1 MGLPRRPG
9 LLAALLMV
17 AIGGPAGGV
26 IPPALAQMPMDPH
39 EGHDDPHREHRGA
52 HMHDVG
58 PAGATYDLRF
68 IDAMVQHHTGAL
80 RMGEFVFDIGEGGVG
95 ALAKTIW
102 REQAQEIRAMNLWR
116 KRWYPEAP
124 VYPVVLAPGGDPD
137 SLAGLARMSPEQIN
151 GMRMLTTMPTRE
163 NRVVWFLEGMLHH
176 HGAALKMAHD
186 ARAKSS
192 NATIQ
197 RFARDVI
204 VAQRTEIRQLRG
216 MLRQE
221 GLEKPEYYAYDPY
234 FAL

>member
-1 MGLPRRPG
+1 
-9 LLAALLMV
+9 
-17 AIGGPAGGV
+17 
-26 IPPALAQMPMDPH
+26 
-39 EGHDDPHREHRGA
+39 
-52 HMHDVG
+52 
-58 PAGATYDLRF
+58 
-68 IDAMVQHHTGAL
+68 
-80 RMGEFVFDIGEGGVG
+80 
-95 ALAKTIW
+95 
-102 REQAQEIRAMNLWR
+102 
-116 KRWYPEAP
+116 
-124 VYPVVLAPGGDPD
+124 VVLAPGGDPD

-151 GMRMLTTMPTRE
+151 GMRMLTTPPTRE